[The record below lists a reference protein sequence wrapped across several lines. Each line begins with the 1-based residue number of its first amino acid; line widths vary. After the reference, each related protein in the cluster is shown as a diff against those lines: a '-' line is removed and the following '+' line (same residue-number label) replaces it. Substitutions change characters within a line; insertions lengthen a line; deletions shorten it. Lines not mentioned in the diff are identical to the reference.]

1 MSMVGFNSH
10 ALQILVSNSCF
21 HTWLQYLFSV
31 LVSHTCVNTLCQYY
45 RYADLLSPLWTGV
58 AKPAILIIIDELC
71 RSGFDR
77 IVVVS
82 YTPNTQVL
90 NPIQSLTTLP
100 FVLCSLSA
108 LSGRARERPCTLPS
122 FVQGT
127 LDPPKLPPFDRG
139 TGTNTSSFGD
149 DSILTVVHCRY
160 SLLHF

>member
-31 LVSHTCVNTLCQYY
+31 LVFRTCVNTLCQYY

-100 FVLCSLSA
+100 CVLCSLSL
-108 LSGRARERPCTLPS
+108 LSQVVQESDRAHYHRLFKEPLTPQNYHR
-122 FVQGT
+122 
-127 LDPPKLPPFDRG
+127 
-139 TGTNTSSFGD
+139 
-149 DSILTVVHCRY
+149 LTVEQVTTQAH
-160 SLLHF
+160 SATILF

>member
-1 MSMVGFNSH
+1 MVGFNSH
-10 ALQILVSNSCF
+10 ALQTLVSNSCF

-100 FVLCSLSA
+100 FVLCSLSL
-108 LSGRARERPCTLPS
+108 LSQVVQESDRAHYHRLFKEPLTPQNYHR
-122 FVQGT
+122 
-127 LDPPKLPPFDRG
+127 
-139 TGTNTSSFGD
+139 
-149 DSILTVVHCRY
+149 LTVEQVTTQAH
-160 SLLHF
+160 SATILF